1 MMCVWCVT
9 EPEHVGVALCVFFS
23 VCAKYVRNFTH
34 ICTLLQD
41 ICMYVYPI
49 TYIYIEK
56 VGGTGAAAGRI
67 QCIYDGTLIFMACPL
82 VIWTPIS
89 MEHAGSS
96 SRTYYDSYF
105 SFVQLYDDYRY

>member
-1 MMCVWCVT
+1 MWVWQRVY
-9 EPEHVGVALCVFFS
+9 FS
-23 VCAKYVRNFTH
+23 QSVRNMYAILRIFALSYR
-34 ICTLLQD
+34 I
-41 ICMYVYPI
+41 YVYPI
-49 TYIYIEK
+49 TYIYIEE